1 MNGEFYHKSHVMMET
16 LGARFDTLNVFW
28 ACAKH
33 EASIS
38 RDLLHCN
45 VLFIPPILYDFEIEV
60 LVLTFLCAFRD
71 FYLIIH
77 LCSDY
82 NNFIRAVAYYRLK
95 RSTLFFI

>member
-38 RDLLHCN
+38 RDLLHYN
-45 VLFIPPILYDFEIEV
+45 VLFIPSILYDLEIEV
-60 LVLTFLCAFRD
+60 PLLTIFLYAFRD
-71 FYLIIH
+71 FYLIIDDY
-77 LCSDY
+77 SDY
-82 NNFIRAVAYYRLK
+82 NNFIRAVAY
-95 RSTLFFI
+95 TG